1 MLSNDNL
8 IDLSSIKYQTTC
20 KPISRI
26 FTLLTIPTA
35 LFAIIILCYLGKL
48 PLKVE
53 IHSVILIGFIYF
65 IYLFFI
71 IHNAYYVSCKFKT
84 QYTAMFF
91 SLKEY
96 VDNNLLTIDNSTK
109 ANGSF
114 DDFLKDYTSNLRN
127 TNFSSIASGIFPTL
141 GILGTFISIA
151 LSMPDFSSGTT
162 DVLEKEISLLL
173 GGVGTAF
180 YVSIYGIFLSI
191 WWTFFEKIGMS
202 RFEHDS
208 FLIKEETKSF
218 FWTRIDIESIHIKSN
233 LDNFSKMSE
242 VFEKLTSSDLMDN
255 ITVLI
260 EKRVALLDDI
270 LKKEVLLSAKI
281 DDNIDNNEKLSIMLK
296 DMTLNMSTT
305 IRSFEQQKDSYVLSA
320 QLLNNSIEK
329 LNGHMDN
336 LSSDNLKAIYSN
348 IIKSIETMKS
358 DMEKI
363 EWKFKQG
370 LDEYDAKFTDKL
382 QNSLESIDQQT
393 VKIIEDLTEFKE
405 LSK

>member
-8 IDLSSIKYQTTC
+8 IDLSAIKFQTTC

-26 FTLLTIPTA
+26 FILLTIPSA

-48 PLKVE
+48 PLTVE

-65 IYLFFI
+65 IYLFFVK
-71 IHNAYYVSCKFKT
+71 HNAYYVSCKFKT
-84 QYTAMFF
+84 QYTSMFF

-151 LSMPDFSSGTT
+151 LSMPDFSTGTT
-162 DVLEKEISLLL
+162 TALEQEISSLL

-202 RFEHDS
+202 RFEHDA
-208 FLIKEETKSF
+208 FLIKESTKSF

-242 VFEKLTSSDLMDN
+242 VFEKLTSSNMMEN
-255 ITVLI
+255 INLLI
-260 EKRVALLDDI
+260 EKRVEILDEI
-270 LKKEVLLSAKI
+270 LKKELILSTKI
-281 DDNIDNNEKLSIMLK
+281 SENIDNNEKLSTMLK

-305 IRSFEQQKDSYVLSA
+305 IKSFEQSKDSYTLSA
-320 QLLNNSIEK
+320 QLLNNSIGK
-329 LNGHMDN
+329 LNGHLDN

-348 IIKSIETMKS
+348 IVKSIETMKS

-370 LDEYDAKFTDKL
+370 LDEYDSKFTDKL
-382 QNSLESIDQQT
+382 QTSLESIDQQT

>member
-1 MLSNDNL
+1 MLLNDNL

-26 FTLLTIPTA
+26 FILLTIPSA
-35 LFAIIILCYLGKL
+35 LFVVIILCYLGKL
-48 PLKVE
+48 PLTVE

-65 IYLFFI
+65 IYLFFVK
-71 IHNAYYVSCKFKT
+71 HNAYYVSCKFKT

-151 LSMPDFSSGTT
+151 LSMPDFSTGTT
-162 DVLEKEISLLL
+162 TALEQEISSLL

-202 RFEHDS
+202 RFEHDA
-208 FLIKEETKSF
+208 FLIKESTKSF
-218 FWTRIDIESIHIKSN
+218 FWTKIDIESIHIKSN

-242 VFEKLTSSDLMDN
+242 VFEKLTSSNMMDN
-255 ITVLI
+255 INLLI
-260 EKRVALLDDI
+260 EKRVEILDEI
-270 LKKEVLLSAKI
+270 LKKELILSTKI
-281 DDNIDNNEKLSIMLK
+281 SENIDNNEKLSTMLK

-305 IRSFEQQKDSYVLSA
+305 IKSFEQSKDSYTLSA
-320 QLLNNSIEK
+320 QLLNNSIGK
-329 LNGHMDN
+329 LNGHLDN

-348 IIKSIETMKS
+348 IVKSIETMKS

-370 LDEYDAKFTDKL
+370 LDEYDTKFADKL
-382 QNSLESIDQQT
+382 QTSLESIDQQT

>member
-1 MLSNDNL
+1 MLLNDNL
-8 IDLSSIKYQTTC
+8 IDLSTKFHTTC
-20 KPISRI
+20 RPMSRI
-26 FTLLTIPTA
+26 FILLTVPSA

-48 PLKVE
+48 PLTVE

-65 IYLFFI
+65 IYLFFVR
-71 IHNAYYVSCKFKT
+71 HNAYYVSCKFKT
-84 QYTAMFF
+84 QYESMFF
-91 SLKEY
+91 SLKDY
-96 VDNNLLTIDNSTK
+96 IDNNLLTIDDTTK
-109 ANGSF
+109 ANGSV

-127 TNFSSIASGIFPTL
+127 NNFSSIASGIFPTL

-151 LSMPDFSSGTT
+151 LSMPDFSSANTT
-162 DVLEKEISLLL
+162 ALEQEISILL

-202 RFEHDS
+202 RFEHDTYM
-208 FLIKEETKSF
+208 IKETTKSY
-218 FWTRIDIESIHIKSN
+218 FWTKIDIESIHIKSN
-233 LDNFSKMSE
+233 LNNFSKMSE

-260 EKRVALLDDI
+260 EKRVALLDDL
-270 LKKEVLLSAKI
+270 LKKEVLLTTKI
-281 DDNIDNNEKLSIMLK
+281 SDNIEHNEKLSTMLK

-305 IRSFEQQKDSYVLSA
+305 IKSFEQSKDSYTISA
-320 QLLNNSIEK
+320 QLLNNSIGK
-329 LNGHMDN
+329 LNGHLDN

-348 IIKSIETMKS
+348 IVKSIETMKS

-370 LDEYDAKFTDKL
+370 LDEYDTKFTDKL

>member
-1 MLSNDNL
+1 MLLNDNL
-8 IDLSSIKYQTTC
+8 IDLSTKFHTTC
-20 KPISRI
+20 RPMSRI
-26 FTLLTIPTA
+26 FILLTVPSA

-48 PLKVE
+48 PLAVE

-65 IYLFFI
+65 IYLFFVR
-71 IHNAYYVSCKFKT
+71 HNAYYVSCKFKT
-84 QYTAMFF
+84 QYESMFF
-91 SLKEY
+91 SLKDY
-96 VDNNLLTIDNSTK
+96 IDNNLLTIDDTTK
-109 ANGSF
+109 ANGSV

-127 TNFSSIASGIFPTL
+127 NNFSSIASGIFPTL

-151 LSMPDFSSGTT
+151 LSMPDFSSANTT
-162 DVLEKEISLLL
+162 ALEQEISILL

-202 RFEHDS
+202 RFEHDTYM
-208 FLIKEETKSF
+208 IKETTKSY
-218 FWTRIDIESIHIKSN
+218 FWTKIDIESIHIKSN
-233 LDNFSKMSE
+233 LNNFSKMSE

-260 EKRVALLDDI
+260 EKRVALLDDL
-270 LKKEVLLSAKI
+270 LKKEVLLTTKI
-281 DDNIDNNEKLSIMLK
+281 SDNIEHNEKLSTMLK

-305 IRSFEQQKDSYVLSA
+305 IKTFEQSKDSYTISA
-320 QLLNNSIEK
+320 QLLNNSIGK
-329 LNGHMDN
+329 LNGHLDN

-348 IIKSIETMKS
+348 IVKSIETMKN

-370 LDEYDAKFTDKL
+370 LDEYDTKFTDKL

>member
-1 MLSNDNL
+1 MLSSDNF
-8 IDLSSIKYQTTC
+8 IDLGTKFQTTC
-20 KPISRI
+20 KPMSRI
-26 FTLLTIPTA
+26 FILLTIPSA
-35 LFAIIILCYLGKL
+35 LLAIIILCYLGKL

-65 IYLFFI
+65 IYLFFVK
-71 IHNAYYVSCKFKT
+71 HNAYYVSCKFKT
-84 QYTAMFF
+84 QHESMFF
-91 SLKEY
+91 SLKDY
-96 VDNNLLTIDNSTK
+96 VDNNLLTIDNTTK
-109 ANGSF
+109 ANGSV
-114 DDFLKDYTSNLRN
+114 DDFLQDYTSNLRN

-151 LSMPDFSSGTT
+151 LSMPDFSTGTT
-162 DVLEKEISLLL
+162 TALEQEISLLL

-202 RFEHDS
+202 RFEHDA
-208 FLIKEETKSF
+208 FLIKESTKSF

-242 VFEKLTSSDLMDN
+242 VFEKLTSSNMMDN
-255 ITVLI
+255 INLLI
-260 EKRVALLDDI
+260 EKRVEILDEI
-270 LKKEVLLSAKI
+270 LKKELILSTKI
-281 DDNIDNNEKLSIMLK
+281 SENIDNNEKLSTMLK

-305 IRSFEQQKDSYVLSA
+305 IRSFEQQKDSYTLSA

-329 LNGHMDN
+329 LNNHMDN

-370 LDEYDAKFTDKL
+370 LDEYDSKFTDKL
-382 QNSLESIDQQT
+382 QTSLESIDQQT

>member
-109 ANGSF
+109 ANGSV

-127 TNFSSIASGIFPTL
+127 NNFSSIASGIFPTL

-162 DVLEKEISLLL
+162 DALEKEISLLL

-233 LDNFSKMSE
+233 LDNFSKMAE

-329 LNGHMDN
+329 LNGHLDN

-348 IIKSIETMKS
+348 IVKSIETMKS

>member
-1 MLSNDNL
+1 MLLNDNL
-8 IDLSSIKYQTTC
+8 IDLSTKFHTTC
-20 KPISRI
+20 RPMSRI
-26 FTLLTIPTA
+26 FILLTVPSA

-48 PLKVE
+48 PLTVE

-65 IYLFFI
+65 IYLFFVR
-71 IHNAYYVSCKFKT
+71 HNAYYVSCKFKT
-84 QYTAMFF
+84 QYESMFF
-91 SLKEY
+91 SLKDY
-96 VDNNLLTIDNSTK
+96 IDNNLLTIDDTTK
-109 ANGSF
+109 ANGSV

-127 TNFSSIASGIFPTL
+127 NNFSSIASGIFPTL

-151 LSMPDFSSGTT
+151 LSMPDFSSANTT
-162 DVLEKEISLLL
+162 ALEQEISILL

-202 RFEHDS
+202 RFEHDTYM
-208 FLIKEETKSF
+208 IKETTKSY
-218 FWTRIDIESIHIKSN
+218 FWTKIDIESIHIKSN
-233 LDNFSKMSE
+233 LNNFSKMSE

-255 ITVLI
+255 ITILI
-260 EKRVALLDDI
+260 EKRVALLDDL
-270 LKKEVLLSAKI
+270 LKKEVLLTTKI
-281 DDNIDNNEKLSIMLK
+281 SDNIEHNEKLSTMLK

-305 IRSFEQQKDSYVLSA
+305 IKTFEQSKDSYTISA
-320 QLLNNSIEK
+320 QLLNNSIGK
-329 LNGHMDN
+329 LNGHLDN

-348 IIKSIETMKS
+348 IVKSIETMKN

-370 LDEYDAKFTDKL
+370 LDEYDTKFTDKL

>member
-1 MLSNDNL
+1 MLLNDNF
-8 IDLSSIKYQTTC
+8 IDLSTKFQTSC
-20 KPISRI
+20 QPLSRI
-26 FTLLTIPTA
+26 FILLTIPSA
-35 LFAIIILCYLGKL
+35 LLAIVILCYLGKL

-71 IHNAYYVSCKFKT
+71 KHNAYYVSCNFKT
-84 QYTAMFF
+84 QQESMFF
-91 SLKEY
+91 SLKDY
-96 VDNNLLTIDNSTK
+96 IDNNLLTIDDTTK
-109 ANGSF
+109 ANGSV

-151 LSMPDFSSGTT
+151 LSMPDFSTGTT
-162 DVLEKEISLLL
+162 TALEKEISSLL

-202 RFEHDS
+202 RFEHDTYM
-208 FLIKEETKSF
+208 IKEATKSY
-218 FWTRIDIESIHIKSN
+218 FWTKIDIESIHIKSN
-233 LDNFSKMSE
+233 LNNFSKMSE
-242 VFEKLTSSDLMDN
+242 VFEKLTSSNMMDN
-255 ITVLI
+255 INLLI
-260 EKRVALLDDI
+260 EKRVDILDEI
-270 LKKEVLLSAKI
+270 LKKELILSTKI
-281 DDNIDNNEKLSIMLK
+281 SENIDNNEKLSTMLK

-305 IRSFEQQKDSYVLSA
+305 IKSFEQQKDDYALSA
-320 QLLNNSIEK
+320 QLLNNNIGK
-329 LNGHMDN
+329 LNSHMDN
-336 LSSDNLKAIYSN
+336 LSSEHLKAIYTN
-348 IIKSIETMKS
+348 IVKSIETMKS

-370 LDEYDAKFTDKL
+370 IDEYDAKFTDKL
-382 QNSLESIDQQT
+382 QNSLESIDEQT
-393 VKIIEDLTEFKE
+393 VKIIEDLTQFKE

>member
-8 IDLSSIKYQTTC
+8 IDLNAIKFQTTC
-20 KPISRI
+20 NPISKI
-26 FTLLTIPTA
+26 FMLLTVPTT
-35 LFAIIILCYLGKL
+35 LFAIIILCYLGQL

-53 IHSVILIGFIYF
+53 IHSVALIGFVYF
-65 IYLFFI
+65 IYLFFVK
-71 IHNAYYVSCKFKT
+71 HNAYYVSCKFKT
-84 QYTAMFF
+84 QYNSMFI

-96 VDNNLLTIDNSTK
+96 VDNNLLTIDNCTK

-114 DDFLKDYTSNLRN
+114 DDFLKDYTSNIRN
-127 TNFSSIASGIFPTL
+127 TNFSSIASGVFPTL

-151 LSMPDFSSGTT
+151 ISMPDFSSGTSSA
-162 DVLEKEISLLL
+162 LEKEISTLL

-202 RFEHDS
+202 KFEHDVFS
-208 FLIKEETKSF
+208 IKETTKSY
-218 FWTRIDIESIHIKSN
+218 FWTKIDIESIHIRSN

-242 VFEKLTSSDLMDN
+242 IFEKLTSSSMMDN
-255 ITVLI
+255 ITLLI
-260 EKRVALLDDI
+260 EKRVELLDEI
-270 LKKEVLLSAKI
+270 LKKELILSTKI
-281 DDNIDNNEKLSIMLK
+281 SENIDNNEKLSTMLK

-305 IRSFEQQKDSYVLSA
+305 IKSFEQQKDNYALNA
-320 QLLNNSIEK
+320 QLLNNNIGK
-329 LNGHMDN
+329 LNEHMDN
-336 LSSDNLKAIYSN
+336 LSSEHLKAIYTN
-348 IIKSIETMKS
+348 IVKSIETMKN

-382 QNSLESIDQQT
+382 QNSLESIDEQT
-393 VKIIEDLTEFKE
+393 VKIIEDLTQFKE

>member
-1 MLSNDNL
+1 MLLNDNL
-8 IDLSSIKYQTTC
+8 IDLSTKFHTTC
-20 KPISRI
+20 RPMSRI
-26 FTLLTIPTA
+26 FILLTVPSA

-48 PLKVE
+48 PLAVE

-65 IYLFFI
+65 IYLFFVR
-71 IHNAYYVSCKFKT
+71 HNAYYVSCKFKT
-84 QYTAMFF
+84 QYESMFF
-91 SLKEY
+91 SLKDY
-96 VDNNLLTIDNSTK
+96 IDNNLLTIDDTTK
-109 ANGSF
+109 ANGSV

-127 TNFSSIASGIFPTL
+127 NNFSSIASGIFPTL

-151 LSMPDFSSGTT
+151 LSMPDFSSANTT
-162 DVLEKEISLLL
+162 ALEQEISILL

-202 RFEHDS
+202 RFEHDTYM
-208 FLIKEETKSF
+208 IKETTKSY
-218 FWTRIDIESIHIKSN
+218 FWTKIDIESIHIKSN
-233 LDNFSKMSE
+233 LNNCSKMSE

-260 EKRVALLDDI
+260 EKRVALLDDL
-270 LKKEVLLSAKI
+270 LKKEVLLTTKI
-281 DDNIDNNEKLSIMLK
+281 SDNIEHNEKLSTMLK

-305 IRSFEQQKDSYVLSA
+305 IKTFEQSKDSYTISA
-320 QLLNNSIEK
+320 QLLNNSIGK
-329 LNGHMDN
+329 LNGHLDN

-348 IIKSIETMKS
+348 IVKSIETMKS

-370 LDEYDAKFTDKL
+370 LDEYDTKFTDKL

>member
-8 IDLSSIKYQTTC
+8 IDLSAIKFQTTC

-26 FTLLTIPTA
+26 FILLTIPSA

-48 PLKVE
+48 PLTVE

-65 IYLFFI
+65 IYLFFVK
-71 IHNAYYVSCKFKT
+71 HNAYYVSCKFKT
-84 QYTAMFF
+84 QYSAMFF

-151 LSMPDFSSGTT
+151 LSMPDFSTGTT
-162 DVLEKEISLLL
+162 TALEQEISSLL

-202 RFEHDS
+202 RFEHDA
-208 FLIKEETKSF
+208 FLIKESTKSF

-242 VFEKLTSSDLMDN
+242 VFEKLTSSNMMEN
-255 ITVLI
+255 INLLI
-260 EKRVALLDDI
+260 EKRVEILDEI
-270 LKKEVLLSAKI
+270 LKKELILSTKI
-281 DDNIDNNEKLSIMLK
+281 SENIDNNEKLSTMLK

-305 IRSFEQQKDSYVLSA
+305 IKSFEQSKDSYTLSA
-320 QLLNNSIEK
+320 QLLNNNIGK
-329 LNGHMDN
+329 LNGHLDN

-348 IIKSIETMKS
+348 IVKSIETMKS

-370 LDEYDAKFTDKL
+370 LDEYDSKFTDKL
-382 QNSLESIDQQT
+382 QTSLESIDQQT